1 MHKRKNMKK
10 LRRMAMLGLL
20 SGIFA
25 APQIRAQAPEGP
37 MTPQPGLVV
46 QQAPAIKVQTILVN
60 TPVTVRNTKG
70 EMVNNLEESD
80 FLLTDNGLP
89 QKIDHFEL
97 GGDAISLVVVV
108 ETSSRVRPMLPEVR
122 KSGILLT
129 QIVMGSNGETAVVG
143 FNDEV
148 KPLLEFTTNQEAV
161 EKTVRG
167 LEEGTS
173 GAKLYDAMSAGVDM
187 LSRQPETIGSQA
199 GASEAGHRRIML
211 ILAEAHDTGS
221 EVKLGEVLRRAQL
234 ANITIY
240 SVGLS
245 TTRAELQKKPEYKR
259 PPNPAPDGTFGLP
272 PIPGSVQTPTT
283 ENNRYGNI
291 DLMALAAWAVEHA
304 KDQITDHAL
313 EIAATATGG
322 AHMATWRDRSIEKVI
337 DEIGGELHSQYVL
350 SYTPSDSDVKGYHT
364 IKVDVHRA
372 DVKVRTRPGYY
383 LAGPEN

>member
-1 MHKRKNMKK
+1 MKT
-10 LRRMAMLGLL
+10 LRRMAILGVLV
-20 SGIFA
+20 SGLGA
-25 APQIRAQAPEGP
+25 RQIRAQAPEGP
-37 MTPQPGLVV
+37 MVPPPGVV
-46 QQAPAIKVQTILVN
+46 IQKAPPIKVQTILVD
-60 TPVTVRNTKG
+60 TPVTVRNARG
-70 EMVNNLEESD
+70 EMVINLEEGD

-89 QKIDHFEL
+89 QKISHFEL
-97 GGDAISLVVVV
+97 GGNALSLVVVV
-108 ETSSRVRPMLPEVR
+108 ETSSRIRPMLPEVR
-122 KSGILLT
+122 KSGILFT
-129 QIVMGSNGETAVVG
+129 QVVMGSNGETAVVG

-148 KPLLEFTTNQEAV
+148 NRLLEFTSNQEAV

-173 GAKLYDAMSAGVDM
+173 GAKLYDAMSTGVEM
-187 LSRQPETIGSQA
+187 LSRRPEAMNSQAASSQA
-199 GASEAGHRRIML
+199 GDSQAGHRRIML
-211 ILAEAHDTGS
+211 VLAEAHDTGS
-221 EVKLGEVLRRAQL
+221 EAKLGEVLRRAQL

-245 TTRAELQKKPEYKR
+245 TTRAELQKKPQYKR

-283 ENNRYGNI
+283 ENDRYGNI

-350 SYTPSDSDVKGYHT
+350 SYTPSDSEVKGYHT
-364 IKVDVHRA
+364 IKVDVHRS
-372 DVKVRTRPGYY
+372 DVKVRARPGYY
-383 LAGPEN
+383 LAAPEN

>member
-1 MHKRKNMKK
+1 
-10 LRRMAMLGLL
+10 MAIVGLAAGGILGQ
-20 SGIFA
+20 
-25 APQIRAQAPEGP
+25 QIHAQAPEGP
-37 MTPQPGLVV
+37 MTPQPGLVI
-46 QQAPAIKVQTILVN
+46 QKAPTIKVQTILVD
-60 TPVTVRNTKG
+60 TPVTVRNAKG
-70 EMVNNLEESD
+70 EMINNLQESD
-80 FLLTDNGLP
+80 FQLTDNGFA
-89 QKIDHFEL
+89 QKINHFEL

-108 ETSSRVRPMLPEVR
+108 ESSSRVRPMLPEVR

-129 QIVMGSNGETAVVG
+129 QTVMGSNGEAAVLG

-148 KPLLEFTTNQEAV
+148 NRLLEFTTSQEAV
-161 EKTVRG
+161 EKTMRG
-167 LEEGTS
+167 LQEGTS
-173 GAKLYDAMSAGVDM
+173 GAKLYDAMSAGVEM
-187 LSRQPETIGSQA
+187 LSKRPTGSQ
-199 GASEAGHRRIML
+199 GHRRIL
-211 ILAEAHDTGS
+211 FILAEAHDTGS

-240 SVGLS
+240 CAGLS
-245 TTRAELQKKPEYKR
+245 TTRAELQKEPQYKR

-272 PIPGSVQTPTT
+272 PIPGSGQTPTT

-313 EIAATATGG
+313 EIAAAATGG

-350 SYTPSDSDVKGYHT
+350 SYTPSDSEVKGYHT

-372 DVKVRTRPGYY
+372 EVKVRTRPGYY